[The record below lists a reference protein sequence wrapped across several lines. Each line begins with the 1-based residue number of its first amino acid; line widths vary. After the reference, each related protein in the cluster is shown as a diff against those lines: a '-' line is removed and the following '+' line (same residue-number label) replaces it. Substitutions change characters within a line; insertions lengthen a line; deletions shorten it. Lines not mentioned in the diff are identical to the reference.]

1 MHKEN
6 LRSIYIYIYT
16 YISHIYIYIH
26 IYTIAYCLVI
36 KRNKML
42 PFMTISM
49 DLEGVMLSVIKRKRK
64 HKSIR
69 EKRKRK
75 TNAL

>member
-1 MHKEN
+1 
-6 LRSIYIYIYT
+6 
-16 YISHIYIYIH
+16 
-26 IYTIAYCLVI
+26 
-36 KRNKML
+36 ML